1 MYFIASGILIF
12 RIDAPSDP
20 AQQFFL
26 ETLLFSQSKLLF
38 FSHYRINA
46 DENDL
51 PGEFYVSQYPSF
63 ILFPAQRYDFIL
75 LFKGTTMEA
84 LLRDTSIRGIQN
96 WVPLI
101 CSQNLCL
108 CYLYLGITSI
118 QGSGSRHPCLISIWG
133 NLRTEDTTLTAS
145 FRNLN

>member
-1 MYFIASGILIF
+1 MIFFHQNILYRLRSEIQIF
-12 RIDAPSDP
+12 RIEAPSDS

-26 ETLLFSQSKLLF
+26 ETNLFSQSKFLF

-63 ILFPAQRYDFIL
+63 ILFPAKRYDFIL
-75 LFKGTTMEA
+75 LFKGTIMEP

-96 WVPLI
+96 WVPLL

-108 CYLYLGITSI
+108 C
-118 QGSGSRHPCLISIWG
+118 
-133 NLRTEDTTLTAS
+133 
-145 FRNLN
+145 

>member
-1 MYFIASGILIF
+1 MIFFHQNVLYRLRSEIQIF
-12 RIDAPSDP
+12 RIDAPSDS

-26 ETLLFSQSKLLF
+26 ETNLFSHSKFLF
-38 FSHYRINA
+38 FSHYRVNA

-75 LFKGTTMEA
+75 LFKGTIMEP
-84 LLRDTSIRGIQN
+84 LLQDTSIRGIQN
-96 WVPLI
+96 WVPLM

-108 CYLYLGITSI
+108 CFLYLGITSI
-118 QGSGSRHPCLISIWG
+118 QGKGTLFLGP
-133 NLRTEDTTLTAS
+133 DT
-145 FRNLN
+145 RV